1 MQGFLRAV
9 SVPRIAMLAN
19 TVLVLMLA
27 YTLAGVT
34 WLVVAGHPQPYVPVS
49 MEPLGGR
56 AKGGEAPSLSTLAD
70 MHLLGEAGKTQV
82 VAQEEP
88 IEAPET
94 RLNLELKGLFAVDTP
109 EAAMA
114 IIASG
119 GRDEQSYRV
128 GQSVAGAATVHQ
140 ILPDRVILKRGE
152 RFETLTLPKDLL
164 PGQDSTPVR
173 GGGGPSPQSGA
184 AVRTLPGL
192 QERIIQDPQ
201 QALSLID
208 ARPEMEGGQLKGYRL
223 QPGKE
228 RALFSR
234 AGLRPNDVVTEVNGI
249 PLSDTAR
256 LGELMQQFNN
266 SSRVELTLERAGQPV
281 TLSLDLK

>member
-1 MQGFLRAV
+1 MQGYLRAV
-9 SVPRIAMLAN
+9 SIPRLAMLAN

-34 WLVVAGHPQPYVPVS
+34 WLVVAGYPQSYLPVS
-49 MEPLGGR
+49 LDSPGTG
-56 AKGGEAPSLSTLAD
+56 AKGSEAPSLASLAG
-70 MHLLGEAGKTQV
+70 MHLFGEAGKTEV
-82 VAQEEP
+82 VEQEEP

-94 RLNLELKGLFAVDTP
+94 RLNLELKGLFAVDRP

-119 GRDEQSYRV
+119 GRDEQSYRI
-128 GQSVAGAATVHQ
+128 GQSVTGAATVHQ

-164 PGQDSTPVR
+164 PAQEAAPAR
-173 GGGGPSPQSGA
+173 GGGGASPQRGG

-192 QERIIQDPQ
+192 QQRIMKDPQ